1 MKKSATSRATK
12 SSSLNSQAGT
22 SKSTKKQAT
31 TKSAPLAKAPK
42 NITLKAKS
50 SVAPGKSKPKQKL
63 ASWQSSWPTT
73 PDLRAWLLCGIRKCA
88 ANPNI
93 EEGSIDA
100 YLHIEALAEL
110 GHVAEAL
117 KHLARFL
124 KKVPKDKIVESTRLA
139 KLGAKICFEAGDMP
153 SMESYLEL
161 VRSADDRVTRKGD
174 KGFGSHCVH
183 EFKVLNGLIPPG
195 ELSSDH
201 EDILPSA
208 FYFHCRQ
215 LKIARQSEQ
224 TSLIK
229 KELTELIRIVAQEKL
244 DWRQSMWTRYLLR
257 LAHEVSDTDAVKQLI
272 AQIPPHERD
281 ERIGHKIYAM
291 IGMNQEAAKSAQ
303 QEIEKRIA
311 ELLTKQ
317 DPNIHFPI
325 HDIAQALTFLIEI
338 GEKKLATSL
347 FEKVAESASSW
358 YCIIKGW
365 TTTAVLAAFVP
376 IVEQLEGKEAA
387 QELAELAEEH
397 ASRETHSGFKR
408 GAQATAL
415 AASAS
420 LKPIANAIEQARK
433 IRSPAQKRMEL
444 GKLLARAGRWK
455 ELKELLSTVASPH
468 EAARLAWWIKF
479 ELPGGDIE

>member
-12 SSSLNSQAGT
+12 PSSLNSQAGISNST
-22 SKSTKKQAT
+22 SKQAT

-50 SVAPGKSKPKQKL
+50 SVAPGKSKPKSKL
-63 ASWQSSWPTT
+63 ASWQSNWPTT
-73 PDLRAWLLCGIRKCA
+73 PDLRAWYLCGIRKCS

-110 GHVAEAL
+110 GHVSEAL
-117 KHLARFL
+117 KHLTHFL
-124 KKVPKDKIVESTRLA
+124 KRVPQDKIVESTRLA
-139 KLGAKICFEAGDMP
+139 KLGAKICFEAGDM
-153 SMESYLEL
+153 SGMKSYLEL

-174 KGFGSHCVH
+174 KGFGSQCVQ

-201 EDILPSA
+201 EDFLPAA

-215 LKIARQSEQ
+215 LKAARQTEQ
-224 TSLIK
+224 SFLIK
-229 KELTELIRIVAQEKL
+229 KELTDLISIAMQEKL
-244 DWRQSMWTRYLLR
+244 EWRQSMWTRYLLR
-257 LAHEVSDTDAVKQLI
+257 LAHEVSDTEAIKQLI
-272 AQIPPHERD
+272 AQIPPHKRD
-281 ERIGHKIYAM
+281 EGIGHKTYAM

-311 ELLTKQ
+311 ELLSTP

-325 HDIAQALTFLIEI
+325 HSISQALTFLIEI

-358 YCIIKGW
+358 YCIIQGW

-376 IVEQLEGKEAA
+376 VVEQLEGKDAA
-387 QELAELAEEH
+387 QELAKLAEEH

-420 LKPIANAIEQARK
+420 LNPIAHAIEQARK

-468 EAARLAWWIKF
+468 EAARLAWWIKL
-479 ELPGGDIE
+479 ELPGGDIA